1 MDNLNY
7 DWSGQ
12 LSTIGDTKAEDH
24 LPLWSAIR
32 ATILMTGIVIGVVLT
47 LAWAGVQI
55 PVAYEFS
62 VLAIME

>member
-1 MDNLNY
+1 MDNMNY

-24 LPLWSAIR
+24 LPLWSAIL
-32 ATILMTGIVIGVVLT
+32 ATMLTTAMVVSVVLT

-55 PVAYEFS
+55 PVTYEFS
-62 VLAIME
+62 VPAIMD